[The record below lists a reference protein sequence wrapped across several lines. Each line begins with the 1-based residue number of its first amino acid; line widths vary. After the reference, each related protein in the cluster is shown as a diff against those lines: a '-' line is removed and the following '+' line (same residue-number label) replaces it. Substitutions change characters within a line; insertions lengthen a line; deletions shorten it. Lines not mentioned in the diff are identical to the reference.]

1 MGVVFNSVERLGQ
14 PFEVVDERSL
24 VLPRDGVLDLNNRRG
39 KFIILLSGEC
49 YQSLDGGRPVY
60 FREGDVVVISGNCRQ
75 RYFPP
80 KEGRSQPL
88 HVLRLVC
95 TASFSELG
103 GGREPELSFDA
114 FMEHHFKQSVILHQ
128 VVDGEISSILHEL
141 RKEVEDKLPGFRHRI
156 HCFCRSLI
164 ILLARK
170 QYHPERRTTDSPRSA
185 RLDTVNQAK
194 EYILKNLTSELHL
207 GEIAWHAGVSEEHL
221 SRIFRQITGQT
232 VFNYIR
238 EMRLET
244 AKTLLCGTRLS
255 VTEIASR
262 CGFSSTALFSRN
274 FTAYVGM
281 NPRRY
286 RIKQG
291 GHVEDVRGQR
301 A

>member
-1 MGVVFNSVERLGQ
+1 MGVVFNSVERLGS

-24 VLPRDGVLDLNNRRG
+24 VLPREGSLDFGNRRG
-39 KFIILLSGEC
+39 KVIILLSGEC

-60 FREGDVVVISGNCRQ
+60 FREGDVVVVPGNCHQ
-75 RYFPP
+75 RYYAP
-80 KEGRSQPL
+80 KEGKSQSL

-95 TASFSELG
+95 QASFSALG
-103 GGREPELSFDA
+103 GGREPELSFNA
-114 FMEHHFKQSVILHQ
+114 FMEHHFRQPVILAQ
-128 VVDGEISSILHEL
+128 AVDGETASILHEL
-141 RKEVEDKLPGFRHRI
+141 RKEVEGKLPGFRHRI

-170 QYHPERRTTDSPRSA
+170 QHLPEQRSADSSRPA

-274 FTAYVGM
+274 FKTYVGI
-281 NPRRY
+281 NARKY
-286 RIKQG
+286 RILHG
-291 GHVEDVRGQR
+291 SHFEDVRGR
-301 A
+301 G